1 VRTRKKPSWQTGED
15 DPTAGLVNLFDVWMI
30 FAVALLLA
38 LVAAGVVRKP
48 AAEAAASAGAAPVR
62 GQTVERIRLSPGRLS
77 GEGERLGVA
86 YRLKSGEIV
95 YIKD

>member
-1 VRTRKKPSWQTGED
+1 
-15 DPTAGLVNLFDVWMI
+15 MI

-38 LVAAGVVRKP
+38 LVAAGVVHKP
-48 AAEAAASAGAAPVR
+48 AENPAAAAGVAPVTGR
-62 GQTVERIRLSPGRLS
+62 AVEKIRLSPGKLS